1 MVSRSFST
9 SPIQPSLHLHQ
20 SSFFS
25 TPESITVAAKGVF
38 IILAEFSQKLIV
50 KRRLRISDRRLRVSD
65 RRFCLLG
72 IYYPPAQKLIVKR
85 RLFIS
90 DRRLRISGRR
100 LCRIRNILFADRYLR
115 SDHSRPIVSLIPV
128 HLLVVEAQF
137 PSVRSVSVVM
147 GTERE

>member
-1 MVSRSFST
+1 MKISVKLVLFVIERKSGATQIDEAAFFDLIGRLWALASKFS
-9 SPIQPSLHLHQ
+9 S
-20 SSFFS
+20 
-25 TPESITVAAKGVF
+25 
-38 IILAEFSQKLIV
+38 

-65 RRFCLLG
+65 RRFSLLG